1 MFAWVSKRETSQKLG
16 KWSGLL
22 PTAGLR
28 DQFTRRAS
36 SSGGTSST
44 LVRSAASTRS
54 NSLTTVDSS
63 QGSVRSFRSSLDNA
77 SLACLDRD
85 RSPRSQRRCHYR
97 RLKHHEVQDMTI
109 GEL

>member
-1 MFAWVSKRETSQKLG
+1 MSQKLS
-16 KWSGLL
+16 KYFRFAYDSG
-22 PTAGLR
+22 PSKSIHPPGQR
-28 DQFTRRAS
+28 
-36 SSGGTSST
+36 GGGRPST
-44 LVRSAASTRS
+44 LVRSAEHPIDP
-54 NSLTTVDSS
+54 LTTVDSS
-63 QGSVRSFRSSLDNA
+63 QGSVRSFRTLLDNA